1 MKGVSAMNQVLGL
14 APGTPIGSDGRRYVI
29 THILSLEA
37 VLAKDQETGRS
48 VELKLSDIAPPQSF
62 VRQKNEAKDL
72 TLIEEKDWA
81 SAELWFSR
89 IQPLLCSP
97 RTTAMVKAVAH
108 EAGVHLATV
117 YRKLALYE
125 QRGRVSDLTPLK
137 PNGGKGHGRLAPEA
151 EVIVGSLVKEI
162 YLNKQKRSIKKTADE
177 ISRSFVHAELKPPH
191 YNTIR
196 NRILAVSEKERDK
209 ERLGPKTAS
218 EKHDSFSGHFP
229 GADWPLAVVQID
241 HTKFDIMLVDDI
253 HRLCIGRPWVTLA
266 IDVFSRMVVG
276 IYISLE
282 PPNSMSVGLCIV
294 HAVLSKDQWLT
305 RLGLETSW
313 PCWGVMQRIH
323 ADNGREFRGNML
335 QRACKEYSID
345 LEWRPVKTP
354 HYGAHIERLLGT
366 FNQEIHALPGTTFS
380 SPTLRG
386 EYDSESL
393 AVMTMAEFEKW
404 IVTYITGVYHQREHG
419 SLKTSPLQ
427 QYEKGILGTNEMA
440 GRGLPRRIVDED
452 RLRLDL
458 MPFFERAVQSYGVVV
473 DEVHY
478 YSDVLRRYVNAK
490 ETGQSRKKRK
500 FTFRRDPRDIST
512 LYFYDPEV
520 KDYFRIPYRDTA
532 RSPMSI
538 WEFREARRRL
548 EKEGVKEINEGLIFR
563 SYEQMRSI
571 EEQAKTETKHIRR
584 KKQQR
589 QHHQQIYRPKE
600 KALTG
605 TEPSE
610 GADAFPIV
618 QPFAELEELLC

>member
-1 MKGVSAMNQVLGL
+1 MNQMLGL
-14 APGTPIGSDGRRYVI
+14 APGAAIASDGRRYVI

-37 VLAKDQETGRS
+37 ILAKDQETGKS
-48 VELKLSDIAPPQSF
+48 VELKLCDITPPQPS
-62 VRQKNEAKDL
+62 VSQKTETKEL
-72 TLIEEKDWA
+72 ILIEQKDWA

-89 IQPLLCSP
+89 IQPLLFLP
-97 RTTAMVKAVAH
+97 RTAEMVKAVAC
-108 EAGVHLATV
+108 EAGVHMATV
-117 YRKLALYE
+117 YRKIAIYE
-125 QRGRVSDLTPLK
+125 QSGRVSDLTPTRS
-137 PNGGKGHGRLAPEA
+137 NGGKGQSRLAPEA
-151 EVIVGSLVKEI
+151 EAIVGSLVKEV
-162 YLNKQKRSIKKTADE
+162 YLNRQKRSIKKTNDE
-177 ISRSFVHAELKPPH
+177 IRRSFANADLKPPH
-191 YNTIR
+191 YLTIR
-196 NRILAVSEKERDK
+196 NRILAVSEEERDK
-209 ERLGPKTAS
+209 KRLSAKVAN
-218 EKHDSFSGHFP
+218 EKHAAFPGHFP

-276 IYISLE
+276 IYISLD

-294 HAVLSKDQWLT
+294 HAILPKEQWLA
-305 RLGLETSW
+305 RLGLAASW

-366 FNQEIHALPGTTFS
+366 FNEEIHSLPGTTFS
-380 SPTLRG
+380 SPTKRG
-386 EYDSESL
+386 GYDSEGQ

-404 IVTYITGVYHQREHG
+404 IATYITGVYHQREHSG
-419 SLKTSPLQ
+419 LMTSPIQ
-427 QYEKGILGTNEMA
+427 RYEKGILGTDEMP

-478 YSDVLRRYVNAK
+478 YSDVLRRFVNAK
-490 ETGQSRKKRK
+490 EPGQSRKKRK

-532 RSPMSI
+532 HSPMSI

-548 EKEGVKEINEGLIFR
+548 EKQGIKEINEELIFR

-571 EEQAKTETKHIRR
+571 EEQARKETKHVRR
-584 KKQQR
+584 KGQQR
-589 QHHQQIYRPKE
+589 RHLKQIYQPK
-600 KALTG
+600 ATG
-605 TEPSE
+605 KKVLSETERSE
-610 GADAFPIV
+610 SDDAFPIV
-618 QPFAELEELLC
+618 QPFDELEELSL

>member
-1 MKGVSAMNQVLGL
+1 MNQVMGL
-14 APGTPIGSDGRRYVI
+14 APGTPIASDGRRYVI

-37 VLAKDQETGRS
+37 ILAKDQETGRS
-48 VELKLSDIAPPQSF
+48 VELKLCDIAPPQSSIP
-62 VRQKNEAKDL
+62 QKSEAKDL
-72 TLIEEKDWA
+72 TLIEQKDWA

-89 IQPLLCSP
+89 ISPLLFGP
-97 RTTAMVKAVAH
+97 RTADTVKAVAH
-108 EAGVHLATV
+108 EAGVHPATV
-117 YRKLALYE
+117 YRKIALYE
-125 QRGRVSDLTPLK
+125 QSGRVSDLTPIK
-137 PNGGKGHGRLAPEA
+137 PNGGKGHSRLAPEA
-151 EVIVGSLVKEI
+151 EAIVGSLVKEV
-162 YLNKQKRSIKKTADE
+162 YLNKQKRSIRKTADE
-177 ISRSFVHAELKPPH
+177 IRRNFFNAELKPPH

-209 ERLGPKTAS
+209 ERQGPKTAS
-218 EKHDSFSGHFP
+218 KKHDAFPGHFP

-241 HTKFDIMLVDDI
+241 HTKFDVMLVDDV

-282 PPNSMSVGLCIV
+282 PPNSMSVGLCIA
-294 HAVLSKDQWLT
+294 HAILPKEQWLT
-305 RLGLETSW
+305 KLGLSTSW

-335 QRACKEYSID
+335 QRACKEYNID

-366 FNQEIHALPGTTFS
+366 FNAEIHSLPGTTFS
-380 SPTLRG
+380 SPAERG
-386 EYDSESL
+386 EYDSETQ
-393 AVMTMAEFEKW
+393 AIMTMVEFEKW
-404 IVTYITGVYHQREHG
+404 IVTYVNGVYHQREHG
-419 SLKTSPLQ
+419 GLKSSPIQ
-427 QYEKGILGTNEMA
+427 QYEKGILGTDEMP

-490 ETGQSRKKRK
+490 EPGHSRKKRK

-512 LYFYDPEV
+512 LYFFDPDV

-548 EKEGVKEINEGLIFR
+548 EKQGVKEINEGLIFR

-589 QHHQQIYRPKE
+589 QHHQQIYRPKAQHE
-600 KALTG
+600 KARG
-605 TEPSE
+605 RTEPRE
-610 GADAFPIV
+610 GDDAFPIV
-618 QPFAELEELLC
+618 QPFAELEELLG

>member
-1 MKGVSAMNQVLGL
+1 M
-14 APGTPIGSDGRRYVI
+14 
-29 THILSLEA
+29 
-37 VLAKDQETGRS
+37 
-48 VELKLSDIAPPQSF
+48 
-62 VRQKNEAKDL
+62 
-72 TLIEEKDWA
+72 
-81 SAELWFSR
+81 
-89 IQPLLCSP
+89 
-97 RTTAMVKAVAH
+97 
-108 EAGVHLATV
+108 
-117 YRKLALYE
+117 
-125 QRGRVSDLTPLK
+125 
-137 PNGGKGHGRLAPEA
+137 
-151 EVIVGSLVKEI
+151 
-162 YLNKQKRSIKKTADE
+162 NKQKRSIKKTADE
-177 ISRSFVHAELKPPH
+177 IRRNFVNAELKPPH

-209 ERLGPKTAS
+209 ERLGPKTTS
-218 EKHDSFSGHFP
+218 EKHDAFPGHFP

-241 HTKFDIMLVDDI
+241 HTKFDVMLVDDI
-253 HRLCIGRPWVTLA
+253 HRQCIGRPWVTLA

-282 PPNSMSVGLCIV
+282 PPNSMSVGLCI
-294 HAVLSKDQWLT
+294 ALAILPKEQWLT
-305 RLGLETSW
+305 KLGLTASW

-335 QRACKEYSID
+335 QRACKEYNID

-366 FNQEIHALPGTTFS
+366 FNEEIHSLPGTTFS
-380 SPTLRG
+380 SPAERG
-386 EYDSESL
+386 EYDSESQ
-393 AVMTMAEFEKW
+393 AVMTIAEFEKW
-404 IVTYITGVYHQREHG
+404 IVTYITGVYHQREHSG
-419 SLKTSPLQ
+419 LMTSPIQ
-427 QYEKGILGTNEMA
+427 QYEKGILGTDEMP

-458 MPFFERAVQSYGVVV
+458 MPFFERSVQAYGVVV

-490 ETGQSRKKRK
+490 EPGHSRKKQK

-512 LYFYDPEV
+512 LYFFDPDV

-548 EKEGVKEINEGLIFR
+548 EKQGVKEINEGLIFR

-571 EEQAKTETKHIRR
+571 EEHARTETKHVRR

-589 QHHQQIYRPKE
+589 QHHQQIYRPKAQHE
-600 KALTG
+600 KARG
-605 TEPSE
+605 RTEPSE
-610 GADAFPIV
+610 GDDAFPIV
-618 QPFAELEELLC
+618 HPFAELEELLG